1 MDNFK
6 SISINLGAFE
16 RMSNHQKS
24 KALQNLLATLSASD
38 CKLDC
43 ALLSLH
49 ASGLVDIEFYIE
61 ENELGWEFLRELLSE
76 QYKNKEDREEDY

>member
-16 RMSNHQKS
+16 SMSDSQKS
-24 KALQNLLATLSASD
+24 KALQNLLLTLSASD
-38 CKLDC
+38 YKMDC

-49 ASGLVDIEFYIE
+49 ASGLVDIEFYTE
-61 ENELGWEFLRELLSE
+61 ENELSWEFWSELLNK
-76 QYKNKEDREEDY
+76 QYKNKEENEEDY

>member
-16 RMSNHQKS
+16 SMSDSQKS
-24 KALQNLLATLSASD
+24 KALQNLLLTLSASD
-38 CKLDC
+38 YKLDC

-49 ASGLVDIEFYIE
+49 ASGLVDIEFYTEKNELEWEFWSEVLNKQYRNKE
-61 ENELGWEFLRELLSE
+61 ENE
-76 QYKNKEDREEDY
+76 EDY